1 MKLPSLIAIVLG
13 TMILSAPA
21 AVTSRLVKYQDG
33 VTALEGQLVWND
45 ALTGPRP
52 GVLLF
57 HQWGGWGDYEMRRA
71 RQLAGLGYV
80 VFVADVYGQGIRPET
95 QEARAAEA
103 GKYRNDR
110 TLMRSRAR
118 AALETLKIQPVVLG
132 KVAAIGFC
140 FGGTVALELA
150 RSKAPL
156 DAVVSIHGNLD
167 TTQPAEIASLNKL
180 PVLILNGGDDPYV
193 LDDQLG
199 AFRTE
204 MRKALAD
211 WQINSYGASRH
222 AFTDPAAGT
231 NQMKAVAYNPVTSGR
246 AIRDMAAFLREH
258 LKPAAPAP

>member
-1 MKLPSLIAIVLG
+1 MKRYLAILG
-13 TMILSAPA
+13 WLAILTASASGA
-21 AVTSRLVKYQDG
+21 ITSRSVIYQDG
-33 VTALEGQLVWND
+33 TTTLEGQLVLD
-45 ALTGPRP
+45 EAVTRARP
-52 GVLLF
+52 GILLF

-80 VFVADVYGQGIRPET
+80 VFVADVYGQGIRPAT
-95 QEARAAEA
+95 PEARGAEA
-103 GKYRNDR
+103 GKYRSDR
-110 TLMRSRAR
+110 NLMRSRAR

-132 KVAAIGFC
+132 KIAAIGFC

-167 TTQPAEIASLNKL
+167 TPQPADIASLNKL
-180 PVLILNGGDDPYV
+180 PVLILHGADDPYV

-211 WQINSYGASRH
+211 WQINSYGGSRH
-222 AFTDPAAGT
+222 AFTDPEAGT
-231 NQMKAVAYNPVTSGR
+231 DQSKGAAYNPITSGR

-258 LKPAAPAP
+258 LKPAAP